1 MQILRKQNI
10 YIYIFMRSLSFLTNM
25 WSPLA
30 CYYSKGVIG
39 IGIIVSFLY
48 GFHGKGAPPKN
59 IIARFQKSTT

>member
-1 MQILRKQNI
+1 
-10 YIYIFMRSLSFLTNM
+10 MRSLSFLTNM

-59 IIARFQKSTT
+59 MQII